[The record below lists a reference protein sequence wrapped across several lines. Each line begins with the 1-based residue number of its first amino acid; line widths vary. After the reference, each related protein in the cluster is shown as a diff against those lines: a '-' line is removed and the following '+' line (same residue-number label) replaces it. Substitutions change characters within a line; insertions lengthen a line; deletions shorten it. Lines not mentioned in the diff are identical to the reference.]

1 MALFV
6 AFLYSERVM
15 FTRPQHPLALSNN
28 PPKGAVAIPPEDNG
42 PSYLS

>member
-1 MALFV
+1 
-6 AFLYSERVM
+6 M
-15 FTRPQHPLALSNN
+15 FTRLQHSLAFTYN